1 MGCPLKLYIIIENS
15 GSIMRRSFRFVH
27 IIEDYNVWGF
37 ELMEEEMKQMTA
49 LEKDERFADY

>member
-1 MGCPLKLYIIIENS
+1 
-15 GSIMRRSFRFVH
+15 MRRSFRLVH
-27 IIEDYNVWGF
+27 IIEDCNVWGF